1 MKPAL
6 AAAIGL
12 AGLAFFT
19 TVYPACGDPFAQ
31 QAYLKALNTGAG
43 DNFGASTAISGNTV
57 VVGAPYEDSN
67 ATGVN
72 GNPDNNG
79 ALDSGAAYVY
89 VRDGEYWVRQA
100 YLKASNTGAGDL
112 FGWSV
117 AISGDTVV
125 VGAWGESSG
134 ATGVN
139 GDGNNNRARRSGAA
153 YVFVREGTN
162 WTQQAYLKASNTG
175 GPPGDDMGDRFGMS
189 VAVSGDTAIVGAWL
203 EDSAA
208 TGVDGDQNDDN
219 APNSGAAYVFRRTGT
234 RWAQEAYLKAGNS
247 GPFLGFGWAVAV
259 GQDTA
264 VVGAGAGLL
273 NSGGAYIFRRSGT
286 EWVED
291 AYLTGS
297 NVQDAE
303 DAKQFGHAVGISGGT
318 VVVGAPFDS
327 SSSAGVNGPEEDTGA
342 PESGAA
348 YVFVRSNTAWT
359 RQAYLKAS
367 NTGSGDRFGQTVA
380 LDGDLLVIGAPR
392 EDCASAGVNLDQT
405 NDNASNAGAA
415 YLFKRE
421 GTGWSQ
427 LAYLKASNTGADDL
441 FGEAV
446 SISSDTLIVAAPG
459 ESSNATGVNGDQGSN
474 HAAAAGAAYVFSSQ
488 ALRPDLVIAQSGR
501 QVALAWPVTA
511 DGFALEWSASVGS
524 PASWHLEPTP
534 PAIVGDQNVVTLEV
548 GAAARFF
555 RLRKP

>member
-1 MKPAL
+1 MKRPPGAL
-6 AAAIGL
+6 LGL
-12 AGLAFFT
+12 AGFALLIAG
-19 TVYPACGDPFAQ
+19 YPACGDPFAQ
-31 QAYLKALNTGAG
+31 HAYLKALNTGAG
-43 DNFGASTAISGNTV
+43 DSFGNSTAISGNTL
-57 VVGAPYEDSN
+57 VVGAPNEDSN
-67 ATGVN
+67 AVGIN
-72 GNPDNNG
+72 GNPDNNN
-79 ALDSGAAYVY
+79 APDSGAVYVY
-89 VRDGEYWVRQA
+89 VRDGDHWVQQA
-100 YLKASNTGAGDL
+100 YLKASNVGAGDF
-112 FGWSV
+112 FGQSV
-117 AISGDTVV
+117 AVAGDTVV

-175 GPPGDDMGDRFGMS
+175 GPPGDDIGDRFGMS

-208 TGVDGDQNDDN
+208 TGVDGDQSDDN

-234 RWAQEAYLKAGNS
+234 NWMQEAYLKAGNS
-247 GPFLGFGWAVAV
+247 GPFLGFGQAVAM

-286 EWVED
+286 EWVEE

-297 NVQDAE
+297 SVQSAE
-303 DAKQFGHAVGISGGT
+303 DARNFGHSVGISGGT

-327 SSSAGVNGPEEDTGA
+327 SSSAGVNGVEEDTGA

-348 YVFVRSNTAWT
+348 YVFVHSDTTWT

-367 NTGSGDRFGQTVA
+367 NTGSGDSFGQAVA

-415 YLFKRE
+415 YVFKRD
-421 GTGWSQ
+421 GTSWSQ
-427 LAYLKASNTGADDL
+427 LAYLKASNTGTNDL

-459 ESSNATGVNGDQGSN
+459 ESSNATGVNGEQGNN
-474 HAAAAGAAYVFSSQ
+474 HASAAGAAYVFSSQ

-501 QVALAWPVTA
+501 QVALAWPVMG
-511 DGFALEWSASVGS
+511 DGFALEWSASLGP
-524 PASWHLEPTP
+524 PASWHLEPTAP
-534 PAIVGDQNVVTLEV
+534 EIVGDQNVVTLEI
-548 GAAARFF
+548 GPGPRFF
-555 RLRKP
+555 RLKKP